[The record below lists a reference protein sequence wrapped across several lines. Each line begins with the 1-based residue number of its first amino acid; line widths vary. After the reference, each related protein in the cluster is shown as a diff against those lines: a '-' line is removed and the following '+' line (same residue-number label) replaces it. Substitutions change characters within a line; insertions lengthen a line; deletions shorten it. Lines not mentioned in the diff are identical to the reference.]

1 MTDIKRKKL
10 KIKNNMNEKR
20 NIKSITMNVK
30 RDDFVQDNKFNYKL
44 PFLEDDSLVDTIPSP
59 MALMKRFFT
68 DDEIK
73 FLSGEYDMIEN
84 PDVMCE
90 GLGLDLNTDY
100 TLEEINV
107 RLSEKMRT
115 ILLKENL

>member
-1 MTDIKRKKL
+1 MTDLKRKKL
-10 KIKNNMNEKR
+10 KIKNNLNEKR
-20 NIKSITMNVK
+20 NIKSITMNIK
-30 RDDFVQDNKFNYKL
+30 RNDFIQDSKFNYKL
-44 PFLEDDSLVDTIPSP
+44 LSLEDGNLVDIIPFP

-84 PDVMCE
+84 PDAMCE

-107 RLSEKMRT
+107 KLSEKMRT